1 MASSIGENEL
11 LQEMRGDGSLTEA
24 RAGLRKGGG
33 AAVAA
38 VMFLFAMGSM
48 CPAIK
53 ERIPDESFGWALSM
67 VRAMAGAETD
77 EARLAILEEDFCPYE
92 AHISEYVRVLNELDA
107 VQ

>member
-1 MASSIGENEL
+1 M
-11 LQEMRGDGSLTEA
+11 LQEMRRDGSLTEA

-33 AAVAA
+33 AAVGA
-38 VMFLFAMGSM
+38 VTFLFAMGSM

-53 ERIPDESFGWALSM
+53 ERIPDESFGWAQSM
-67 VRAMAGAETD
+67 VRAMAGVETD